1 MRIKSFKGL
10 VPGDGRTETVA
21 SVPYDVV
28 NAEEAKALADGNP
41 DSLLN
46 VSRAEID
53 LPEGIN
59 PYADEVYARAKENF
73 ERLQKSGALVREHQ
87 ACMYLYRQTLGDHK
101 QVGLVAVAHVD
112 DYENDVILKHEK
124 TRPIKEDDRTR
135 IASDLSAH
143 LGPVFLTYRG
153 NSQIDAEVEKAVSR
167 NLPDTHFV
175 AMDGICHEIW
185 KIPQGG
191 EFATLFDTVPHSYV
205 ADGHHRSAS
214 ASRVCAQR
222 RAENSQHV
230 GDEDYNWF
238 LVVLFPA
245 DQLKILPYNRVVA
258 DLNGLD
264 EKEFIERVDET
275 FNLRLTD
282 SNPVDAPGKAKMYI
296 GGQWH
301 ELSWDCKDNDPVSSL
316 DVSVIQ
322 DRLLSPI
329 LGVDDPRTD
338 SRIGFV
344 GGIRGNTELESR
356 VDSGSDAV
364 AFSLYQVSVEQLMNV
379 ADGGAIM
386 PPKSTW
392 FEPKLRSGLF
402 IHTF

>member
-1 MRIKSFKGL
+1 MRIKAFMGL
-10 VPGDGRTETVA
+10 VPGEGRAERVA

-28 NAEEAKALADGNP
+28 DFEEAKTLAEGNP
-41 DSLLN
+41 DSLLK

-59 PYADEVYARAKENF
+59 PYADEVYLQARLNF
-73 ERLQKSGALVREHQ
+73 EGLQQSGALVREQ
-87 ACMYLYRQTLGDHK
+87 QPCMYLYRQTMADHS

-112 DYENDVILKHEK
+112 DYEDDVILKHEK
-124 TRPIKEDDRTR
+124 TRRVKEDDRTR
-135 IASDLSAH
+135 IASELGAH

-153 NSQIDAEVEKAVSR
+153 QDQIDEAVENIIVHG
-167 NLPDTHFV
+167 LPDTRFV
-175 AMDGICHEIW
+175 AKDGICHETW
-185 KIPQGG
+185 RIPQGG
-191 EFATLFDTVPHSYV
+191 DFARLFDAIPNSYV

-214 ASRVCAQR
+214 ASRVCSKR
-222 RAENSQHV
+222 RSENPCHD
-230 GDEDYNWF
+230 GNEDYNWF

-245 DQLKILPYNRVVA
+245 DQLKILPYNRTVL
-258 DLNGLD
+258 DLNGLEQD
-264 EKEFIERVDET
+264 EFIEKVSES
-275 FNLRLTD
+275 FKLRLSD
-282 SNPVDAPGKAKMYI
+282 SSLVDQPGKAKMYI
-296 GGQWH
+296 GGNWH
-301 ELSWDCKDNDPVSSL
+301 ELSWDCGNADPVSSL

-329 LGVDDPRTD
+329 LGVEDPRTD

-344 GGIRGNTELESR
+344 GGIRGNGELESR
-356 VDSGSDAV
+356 VDSGSVAV
-364 AFSLYQVSVEQLMNV
+364 AFALHQVTVDQLMNV
-379 ADGGAIM
+379 ADDGAIM